1 MTSLTWQQF
10 KYEHLLN
17 ISQNVGL
24 NETIYE
30 VLKSFLNGKPN
41 DFLQLIDFKKNL
53 FKATW
58 AHHTMLS

>member
-1 MTSLTWQQF
+1 
-10 KYEHLLN
+10 
-17 ISQNVGL
+17 VGL

-41 DFLQLIDFKKNL
+41 DFLQLIDLKKNL

>member
-1 MTSLTWQQF
+1 MTSPTWQQF

-41 DFLQLIDFKKNL
+41 DFLQFIDLKKKLI
-53 FKATW
+53 
-58 AHHTMLS
+58 

>member
-41 DFLQLIDFKKNL
+41 DFLQLIDLKKNL